1 MQSDL
6 DSAISDKADR
16 RVDKADRRVDIR
28 VDKLVDIQV
37 DKDKADNNNNN
48 KRE

>member
-6 DSAISDKADR
+6 DSAISADI